1 MESLKGAEQPSLIAE
16 QPLKEKQIPQSKI
29 ISYGTLFATRRQTFK
44 TLERQLFLNYL
55 GFYGHG

>member
-16 QPLKEKQIPQSKI
+16 QLLKEKKIPQSKI
-29 ISYGTLFATRRQTFK
+29 IYGTFFVTRRQTFK